1 MPWLALL
8 PGTPHPS
15 PATIQQNRNWYGQSN
30 IYPAGPAGRTARR
43 SLWPAAWDASDIES
57 NRLAGSS
64 GFDCLVYREVN
75 FRKTPI
81 CRGEYRVH
89 RQYAATVG
97 GSRPNANRAP

>member
-1 MPWLALL
+1 MPWLVLL
-8 PGTPHPS
+8 PGTPHPT

-64 GFDCLVYREVN
+64 GLIALSTARSISG
-75 FRKTPI
+75 RHPSAG
-81 CRGEYRVH
+81 GEYRVD
-89 RQYAATVG
+89 RQYAATIG
-97 GSRPNANRAP
+97 GSRPNAN